1 MNPSIRAFG
10 AALLAACALVSTAQ
24 ANVLVGGTRVI
35 LAAKASEVTV
45 RLSNDSE
52 RPALVQAWI
61 DRGDAHSTPDTAT
74 SPFLVTPPM
83 FRMEAKRDQNLRIL
97 YSGEPLPADRESLFW
112 LNVLEVPPK
121 PGADGAGSNYMQL
134 ALRSRLKFFFRPEGL
149 AGDPLKTH
157 QQVTFRTAA
166 GESGVVLVVRNPTP
180 YHVTLSE
187 ISVDVA
193 GKAYEA
199 ATDMVAPFA
208 ELRLPIAGLTTAPA
222 AGAKVTFSVINDY
235 GAATSATAV
244 TTTP

>member
-1 MNPSIRAFG
+1 MNPLIRAIG
-10 AALLAACALVSTAQ
+10 AALLAACALASTAQ

-35 LAAKASEVTV
+35 LSAKASEVTV
-45 RLSNDSE
+45 RLTNDSE

-97 YSGEPLPADRESLFW
+97 YSGEALPADRESLFW

-121 PGADGAGSNYMQL
+121 PGAAAAGSNYLQL

-149 AGDPLKTH
+149 AGDPLKTLE
-157 QQVTFRTAA
+157 QITFHAAA
-166 GESGVVLVVRNPTP
+166 GVAGAVLVVRNPTP
-180 YHVTLSE
+180 YHVTLSDV
-187 ISVDVA
+187 SVDVG
-193 GKAYEA
+193 GKAHETA
-199 ATDMVAPFA
+199 VDMIVPFG
-208 ELRLPIAGLTTAPA
+208 ELRLPINGLSAAPP

-235 GAATSATAV
+235 GAATSSTAV
-244 TTTP
+244 ITP